1 MPGHTAR
8 WQRQRG
14 LPVGTADDVIAWHD
28 VAMNAADAKHEES
41 VRGQVWVKGD
51 KVDGF
56 SLDTLSERLKEPD
69 TLVWID
75 LDCPSHDTLT
85 KLAERFDFN
94 SYAIEDTLGTA
105 ERVKTVAYHNFTFMT
120 VYAVTLVEGADSA
133 GQPSDRIGDSRS
145 DSASQARTF
154 LLHRISI
161 FVTENALITV
171 RLTPGFDMAEVMRR
185 WDESGDQQYGI
196 GALVHGLLDVVVDG
210 HFAAVQ
216 TLDDSLEDLEGLLF
230 SERTVGSQLQ
240 RETFTLRKDLV
251 VLRRVVLPMRE
262 VIGGIQRHRIE
273 NHAPSE
279 LDPNFSDLYDHT
291 LRAAEWTESL
301 RDMVTTVFETN
312 LSLSDERL
320 NRVMKTLTAWAGI
333 IAVPTAITGFFG
345 QNVPFPGFSQPI
357 GFIASATLIVL
368 MVVVLFVTFRRHG
381 WL

>member
-1 MPGHTAR
+1 
-8 WQRQRG
+8 
-14 LPVGTADDVIAWHD
+14 
-28 VAMNAADAKHEES
+28 MNAADGRSPDSAATSQPDSVATPHPDSAATTHPDS
-41 VRGQVWVKGD
+41 VRGQVWVKGR
-51 KVDGF
+51 KVGGF

-85 KLAERFDFN
+85 KLADRFDFN
-94 SYAIEDTLGTA
+94 AYAIEDTIGTA
-105 ERVKTVAYHNFTFMT
+105 ERVKTVVYPNFMFMT
-120 VYAVTLVEGADSA
+120 VYAVTLIDNAAPG
-133 GQPSDRIGDSRS
+133 GQASDRIGDSRS
-145 DSASQARTF
+145 PSASKANSF
-154 LLHRISI
+154 VMHRISI
-161 FVTENALITV
+161 FVTHNALITV
-171 RLTPGFDMAEVMRR
+171 RLTPGFDIGEVMRR

-196 GALVHGLLDVVVDG
+196 GALVHGLLDTVVDG

-216 TLDDSLEDLEGLLF
+216 YLDDSIEDLENLLF
-230 SERTVGSQLQ
+230 DNTESGSRLQ
-240 RETFTLRKDLV
+240 RRTYELRKDLV

-262 VIGGIQRHRIE
+262 VIGGVQRHRTE
-273 NHAPSE
+273 NDSPSQ

-333 IAVPTAITGFFG
+333 IAIPTAITGFFG
-345 QNVPFPGFSQPI
+345 QNVPYPGFSQPA
-357 GFIASATLIVL
+357 GFIASTALIVIIVAL
-368 MVVVLFVTFRRHG
+368 LVITFRRRG